1 MIRNIQKALI
11 VGISTLSLSYAQE
24 MASTLVDNVASLDVS
39 IVTGEES
46 TRSVVIREA
55 AIQEAVIPQISTRT
69 IKPEAMEDDSTSPT
83 LLPSVDTL
91 SGAELRTFQH
101 YDIQDTLRQS
111 AGVSVVQT
119 GQAGSTTSLFIRGME
134 SNHTVVMLNGR
145 RLPPGLA
152 GLYQIEFL
160 DTANLESIQLHKGAV
175 SSLYGS
181 DALGGAIDLR
191 STDARYVESNTLSTY
206 FEGGSFNTFR
216 SGQKVTLRDG
226 RVGIAI
232 DASYHDTDNDRIQSA
247 FENQSI
253 RANVAY
259 EIGDGVYFDVLGYI
273 QDAEVEVPGSSLGFG
288 FPEQQLNKNQSSLF
302 SPRFSIQRDDWDFS
316 TFYSYT
322 ENELEATRAPSFSD
336 SLLEQ
341 TGHEAE
347 AVFNYH
353 PTKNA
358 TYTLG
363 AGYYGYEFERT
374 PLIPGFFNQPSQS
387 EYSYTSVFAQA
398 DVALPYGFHLLT
410 SGRYDDH
417 DSFESKGTYSA
428 QLSHHTE
435 ATGTTFFG
443 KVATGYKAPSG
454 QDFIF
459 VDPTLDTSTILPE
472 ESTTW
477 EVGVQQRIINK
488 RSSIALTYFQTDVEN
503 LIDIDPIT
511 FFLPSIVD
519 TDTSG
524 VELEFK
530 YAPCDNVDFY
540 ANYTYLD
547 AEIVSGQYFGG
558 FQGGPGDRLARRPT
572 HQLGAGIVTRGDKWT
587 LGAEVTGAY
596 DRLDSPGVTLN
607 DYTVARVFG
616 SLEVS
621 DNVEFYGRV
630 ENVFDDPF
638 TTTTGFEAAGLGAF
652 GGVRII
658 FGK

>member
-1 MIRNIQKALI
+1 MMIRITRAALI
-11 VGISTLSLSYAQE
+11 FGFSALSITQAQE
-24 MASTLVDNVASLDVS
+24 VTSTLVDDTASLDVT
-39 IVTGEES
+39 IVTTEES
-46 TRSVVIREA
+46 TRSLIIREA
-55 AIQEAVIPQISTRT
+55 AIQEAHMPQISTRNPKT
-69 IKPEAMEDDSTSPT
+69 ELADEEATSA

-101 YDIQDTLRQS
+101 YDIKDTLSQS

-160 DTANLESIQLHKGAV
+160 DTAYLESIQLHKGAV

-181 DALGGAIDLR
+181 DALSGAIDLR
-191 STDARYVESNTLSTY
+191 STDARYVEANTLSTY
-206 FEGGSFNTFR
+206 FEGGSFSTFR

-232 DASYHDTDNDRIQSA
+232 DTSYHETENDRVQSA
-247 FENQSI
+247 FENQSV

-259 EIGDGVYFDVLGYI
+259 EIGDGVYLDVLGYV
-273 QDAEVEVPGSSLGFG
+273 QDGEVEVPGSSLGFG

-322 ENELEATRAPSFSD
+322 ENELEATRAPFFND

-341 TGHEAE
+341 FGHEAE

-353 PTKNA
+353 PTKEA

-363 AGYYGYEFERT
+363 VGYYGYEFERT
-374 PLIPGFFNQPSQS
+374 PIIPGFFNQPSQS

-398 DVALPYGFHLLT
+398 DIALPHGFHLLT

-435 ATGTTFFG
+435 STGTTFFG

-459 VDPTLDTSTILPE
+459 IDPTLDPSTIPPE

-477 EVGVQQRIINK
+477 EVGVAQRIINK
-488 RSSIALTYFQTDVEN
+488 RSSIALTYFQSDVEN
-503 LIDIDPIT
+503 LIDIDPVT

-524 VELEFK
+524 VEVEFK
-530 YAPCDNVDFY
+530 YGPCDNVQFY
-540 ANYTYLD
+540 ANYTFLD

-558 FQGGPGDRLARRPT
+558 FQGGPGDRLARRPR
-572 HQLGAGIVTRGDKWT
+572 HQLGAGIVTNGDKWT

-596 DRLDSPGVTLN
+596 DRLDSPGVTLS
-607 DYTVARVFG
+607 DYSVARIFG
-616 SLEVS
+616 SVEVS
-621 DNVEFYGRV
+621 DNVELYGRV

>member
-1 MIRNIQKALI
+1 MIRSIQTALI
-11 VGISTLSLSYAQE
+11 LVFSALSFAQAQE
-24 MASTLVDNVASLDVS
+24 VTSTLVDDAAILDVT
-39 IVTGEES
+39 IVTEEES
-46 TRSVVIREA
+46 TRAVIIREA
-55 AIQEAVIPQISTRT
+55 AIQEAFVPQISTRNP
-69 IKPEAMEDDSTSPT
+69 KPKLDDQEATSA

-91 SGAELRTFQH
+91 SGAELKTFQH
-101 YDIQDTLRQS
+101 YDIKDTLSQS

-152 GLYQIEFL
+152 GLHQIEFL

-181 DALGGAIDLR
+181 DALSGAIDLR
-191 STDARYVESNTLSTY
+191 STDARYVQANTLSTY
-206 FEGGSFNTFR
+206 FEGGSFSTFR

-226 RVGIAI
+226 RVGIAL
-232 DASYHDTDNDRIQSA
+232 DTSYHETENDRVQSD
-247 FENQSI
+247 FENQSF
-253 RANVAY
+253 RGNVAY
-259 EIGDGVYFDVLGYI
+259 EIGDGIYLDVLGYI
-273 QDAEVEVPGSSLGFG
+273 QDGEVQVPGSSLGFG
-288 FPEQQLNKNQSSLF
+288 FPEEQLNKNQSSLF
-302 SPRFSIQRDDWDFS
+302 SPRLSIQRDDWDFS

-322 ENELEATRAPSFSD
+322 ENELEATRSPFFND
-336 SLLEQ
+336 NLLEQ
-341 TGHEAE
+341 FGHEAE

-353 PTKNA
+353 PTKEA

-374 PLIPGFFNQPSQS
+374 PITPGFFNQPAQF
-387 EYSYTSVFAQA
+387 EYGYTSAFAQA
-398 DVALPYGFHLLT
+398 DIALPHGFQVLT

-435 ATGTTFFG
+435 STGTTFFG

-459 VDPTLDTSTILPE
+459 IDPTIDPTTIPPE
-472 ESTTW
+472 ESATW

-488 RSSIALTYFQTDVEN
+488 RSSIALTYFQSDVEN
-503 LIDIDPIT
+503 LVDIDPVT

-519 TDTSG
+519 TETSG
-524 VELEFK
+524 VEVEFN
-530 YAPCDNVDFY
+530 YGPRDNLDFY
-540 ANYTYLD
+540 TNYTFLD

-558 FQGGPGDRLARRPT
+558 FQGGPGDRLPRRPR
-572 HQLGAGIVTRGDKWT
+572 HQLGAGVVTHGDKWT
-587 LGAEVTGAY
+587 LGTEVTGSY
-596 DRLDSPGVTLN
+596 DRLDSPRVTLS
-607 DYTVARVFG
+607 DYTVARIFG

-621 DNVEFYGRV
+621 DNVELYGRV

-638 TTTTGFEAAGLGAF
+638 TTTTGYSAAGLGAF
-652 GGVRII
+652 GGVRIVI
-658 FGK
+658 GR